1 MCDCVNIING
11 KLDGVRLNT
20 AISVDFKS
28 ERPVITLIRKDT
40 FKPETRRGR
49 AGVFRASF
57 CPFCGE
63 KYADAE

>member
-11 KLDGVRLNT
+11 KLDGTRLNT
-20 AISVDFKS
+20 SISFDFQS

-40 FKPETRRGR
+40 FKPETRRGKAGFIR
-49 AGVFRASF
+49 ATY

-63 KYADAE
+63 KFPD